1 MSTSAKGGVRHRFR
15 EIMTNLGEIRGDS
28 PRSPY
33 ASPIVGTHPKGDI
46 SMSTEWSKT
55 TKYLVSIGLAIFGL
69 YVLYLSSSVVS
80 LVIIASLIAF
90 LLMPL
95 VDFFNGPCRIP
106 RGLSVLLAYLI
117 LVVVIL
123 LTPLIFLPS
132 AIDGFTFLLNIDY
145 QSLVDGAQGWTEQT
159 LLNLKDLDVGVLNFT
174 LDLNPVVEPALTMVQ
189 DTEANLSFS
198 LPSFET
204 IMRSLRSAANIT
216 FGFASNV
223 AGVVFSNVLTII
235 VTILSAVYLTL
246 DAHKFTD
253 RFLNTVPPAYRPEI
267 KTLLHRLHRTW
278 RAYLRG
284 QLYLMIIIGVVTWVG
299 ATAIGLPGAFPLA
312 VIAGVMELIPNL
324 GPFLAAIPAVIVALI
339 QGSTYLAVNNLI
351 FALIVIGLYI
361 LIQQLE
367 NTFIVPRILGEAVDL
382 HPFVVLIGVVIGANV
397 AGILGALLAAPVIAS
412 GREIVSYLYAKILG
426 EDPFPPE
433 SEMSEV
439 VTVSWQEQGRQLI
452 ARGQQL
458 VSKLRDAFQEQ
469 EDVPVIPPPEAE
481 SSNPDET
488 QQEEAAL

>member
-1 MSTSAKGGVRHRFR
+1 
-15 EIMTNLGEIRGDS
+15 
-28 PRSPY
+28 
-33 ASPIVGTHPKGDI
+33 
-46 SMSTEWSKT
+46 MSTEWSKT
-55 TKYLVSIGLAIFGL
+55 TKYLVSIGLVILGL
-69 YVLYLSSSVVS
+69 YLLYLSRSVVS
-80 LVIIASLIAF
+80 LLIIASLVAF

-106 RGLSVLLAYLI
+106 RGLSVLLAYLV

-123 LTPLIFLPS
+123 LTPLIFLPP
-132 AIDGFTFLLNIDY
+132 AIEGFRFLLNIDY
-145 QSLVDGAQGWTEQT
+145 QSLVDGTQGWMEQT
-159 LLNLKDLDVGVLNFT
+159 LLNLKDVNVQLLRYT
-174 LDLNPVVEPALTMVQ
+174 IDLNPVVEPALNLVQ

-198 LPSFET
+198 LPSFDT

-216 FGFASNV
+216 FGVASNV
-223 AGVVFSNVLTII
+223 AGVVFSSALTII
-235 VTILSAVYLTL
+235 VTILSAIYLTL

-253 RFLNTVPPAYRPEI
+253 RFLNTVPPVYRPEVR
-267 KTLLHRLHRTW
+267 TLLYRLHSTW

-284 QLYLMIIIGVVTWVG
+284 QLYLMLIIGVVTWVG

-351 FALIVIGLYI
+351 FALIVIGLYL

-426 EDPFPPE
+426 HDPFPPE
-433 SEMSEV
+433 DEKPEIMA
-439 VTVSWQEQGRQLI
+439 VSWQEQGRQLLS
-452 ARGQQL
+452 RGQAL
-458 VSKLRDAFQEQ
+458 VSKLKDTLQEQ
-469 EDVPVIPPPEAE
+469 KQKDGQAALPPEAE
-481 SSNPDET
+481 PGGSEEQQQP
-488 QQEEAAL
+488 QEEATV